1 MINFIKDASFFCS
14 WSGGK
19 DSTLALYRAMREGGK
34 PKYLLNMMTED
45 AERSRS
51 HGLPISVI
59 QKQALSLNIPLI
71 TCATSWN
78 DYENKF
84 VAKITKFKEEGIEI
98 GVFGDID
105 LELHREWVEKVCS
118 SAGIQACEPLW
129 KEARSSLLKELIDEG
144 FKTLIISVK
153 ENILGKK
160 FLGKKLTT
168 DLIRE
173 IELLGID
180 ASGEAGEYHTVV
192 TDGPIFSF
200 PIHLEMKGQVARDG
214 YRFLDVSVI

>member
-1 MINFIKDASFFCS
+1 MKNIKDNSFFCS

-19 DSTLALYRAMREGGK
+19 DSTLALYRTIREGGK

-71 TCATSWN
+71 TCATLWN
-78 DYENKF
+78 DYEKKF
-84 VAKITKFKEEGIEI
+84 ISSISNFKKEGISA

-105 LELHREWVEKVCS
+105 LELHRRWVEKACS
-118 SAGIQACEPLW
+118 SAGLQAHEPLW
-129 KEARSSLLKELIDEG
+129 KETRSNLLKELIDEG
-144 FKTLIISVK
+144 FKAVIISVK
-153 ENILGKK
+153 EKVLDKK
-160 FLGKKLTT
+160 FLGKELTM

-173 IELLGID
+173 FEQLEID
-180 ASGEAGEYHTVV
+180 ASGELGEYHTVV

-200 PIHLEMKGQVARDG
+200 PIHLEMKEQVARDG
-214 YRFLDVSVI
+214 YRFLDVHAN